1 MMLCYRTQQVDRW
14 DQQEV
19 SMMAWPTTTDPR
31 TEFVTLR
38 LTVSEAADLDL
49 YADSRGLSRSA
60 AVRDAVNRV
69 IAADKRRARKQKRS
83 GAPGPGKRDADE

>member
-1 MMLCYRTQQVDRW
+1 
-14 DQQEV
+14 
-19 SMMAWPTTTDPR
+19 MAWPTTTDPR

-49 YADSRGLSRSA
+49 YASTRSMNRSK

-69 IAADKRRARKQKRS
+69 IAAEKKRAKRAVR
-83 GAPGPGKRDADE
+83 AHTPGGGMLDPESRVRDTRDGTD